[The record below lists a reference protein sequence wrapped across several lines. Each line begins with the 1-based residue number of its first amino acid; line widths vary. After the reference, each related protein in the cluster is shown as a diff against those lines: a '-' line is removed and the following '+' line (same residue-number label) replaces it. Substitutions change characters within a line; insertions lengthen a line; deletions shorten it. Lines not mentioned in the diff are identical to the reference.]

1 VLGLQACITPGKR
14 RSGRKGEEKGEG
26 GRRRNLTYS
35 FTWMKVE
42 DMLREK
48 ASHKRI
54 NTVHTPFI

>member
-1 VLGLQACITPGKR
+1 V
-14 RSGRKGEEKGEG
+14 G
-26 GRRRNLTYS
+26 GRGRRKEKEEEEEILTYS